1 MILQLDLLPA
11 REKQNIKLVKIYSFI
26 KKEAWFLF
34 CLLLLLNIFVF
45 YVKKDLARN
54 LLDTDRLLEE
64 NKKKNQSLI
73 SDIDNFNQK
82 TINFETIQS
91 SFRVQSDL
99 FLKLA
104 PLIPQGINLTAVNLN
119 SLNQLTLEG
128 VYQKR
133 DGLLILKDNL
143 ETDFMTNL
151 NFPISNLL
159 TQESGR
165 FSLSGTVAD
174 F

>member
-26 KKEAWFLF
+26 KKQTWFLL
-34 CLLLLLNIFVF
+34 CVLLLLNIAVF
-45 YVKKDLARN
+45 YVKKNLARN
-54 LLDTDRLLEE
+54 LQEVDQLLEE

-73 SDIDNFNQK
+73 SKVDDFNQK
-82 TINFETIQS
+82 TINFEAIQS
-91 SFRVQSDL
+91 SFSVQSDL

-104 PLIPQGINLTAVNLN
+104 PLIPPGINLTAVNLN

-133 DGLLILKDNL
+133 DDLLILKDNL
-143 ETDFMTNL
+143 ETDFMTDL

-159 TQESGR
+159 TQGIGR
-165 FSLSGTVAD
+165 FSFSGTVAD